1 MEGNDLIIKLSK
13 PYKFDGETYETLDL
27 TPIEDATGDDLRK
40 AAKLLSKK
48 EPGQNPAT
56 LEMTM
61 DYAFIMAARACKKP
75 LEFFDGLPAKDA
87 VAVKTAVV
95 GFLYA
100 GDGDN

>member
-1 MEGNDLIIKLSK
+1 MEENDLIIKLSK
-13 PYKFDGETYETLDL
+13 PYKFDGETHETLDL
-27 TPIEDATGDDLRK
+27 TAIENASAADLK
-40 AAKLLSKK
+40 AVAKVLAKK

-61 DYAFIMAARACKKP
+61 DFAFILAARACNKP

-87 VAVKTAVV
+87 VTVKTAVV